1 MLPVIFNWMW
11 ISLTIKSLSCF
22 QLVAI
27 RERTFVLKWRE
38 GNREVWSFVP
48 SRLDLAEN
56 MDIWKDNGQKVRRS
70 GGRICQN
77 EQTVPSPFRLY
88 SPESGKLAPE
98 VRGEVLRVKPC
109 VFLLQGLGQKH
120 PPLKG
125 LSGTFKDFLVRS
137 DCLLWTKAEHKSERP
152 LTQGVDS

>member
-1 MLPVIFNWMW
+1 M
-11 ISLTIKSLSCF
+11 
-22 QLVAI
+22 
-27 RERTFVLKWRE
+27 
-38 GNREVWSFVP
+38 
-48 SRLDLAEN
+48 
-56 MDIWKDNGQKVRRS
+56 VRRS
-70 GGRICQN
+70 GGQGEGFAKTSKLCLHPLDHILQRA
-77 EQTVPSPFRLY
+77 
-88 SPESGKLAPE
+88 GKSAPE